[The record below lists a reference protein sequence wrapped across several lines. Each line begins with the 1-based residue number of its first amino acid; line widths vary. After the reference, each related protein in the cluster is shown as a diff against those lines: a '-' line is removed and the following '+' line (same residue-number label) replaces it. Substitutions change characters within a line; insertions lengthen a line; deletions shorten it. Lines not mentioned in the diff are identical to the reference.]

1 LFRSGYRSLNAWHQ
15 AQRRYQGKDNVQHPH
30 SGKAWSETDLTDLGR
45 SVGIPIDHIAKF
57 LMRDLKDV
65 AEKAD
70 SLEAF
75 GFDLTCSHPSS

>member
-1 LFRSGYRSLNAWHQ
+1 MSGN
-15 AQRRYQGKDNVQHPH
+15 PH
-30 SGKAWSETDLTDLGR
+30 SGKPWSETDLTDLGQLR

-57 LMRDLKDV
+57 LMRDLEDV

-75 GFDLTCSHPSS
+75 GFEFICLHLSS